1 MSDTGTEPKQSSGAP
16 SDSQA
21 TATEHIDEAHRL
33 LTRLRQTLNG
43 HPELDAAIEKLE
55 LALADLNVRTG
66 GML

>member
-1 MSDTGTEPKQSSGAP
+1 MSDTGTEPKQSSAAP
-16 SDSQA
+16 AESQS

-43 HPELDAAIEKLE
+43 HPDLDAAIEKLE